1 VEKEI
6 IGTLSIRHS
15 ERSKAQRNEVEESRG
30 RTMQLLNGIPRLRC
44 GPFRMI
50 PFEIIDIQH
59 TGSISGSG
67 AGETG

>member
-1 VEKEI
+1 MEKEI

-30 RTMQLLNGIPRLRC
+30 GIVQLLNGIPRLRC
-44 GPFRMI
+44 GPLGMI
-50 PFEIIDIQH
+50 PFEIIDIQQ

-67 AGETG
+67 TGETG